1 MHEMEIKYSLYTPI
15 SICPL
20 QIDAQESIVFNHDSV
35 HQIQNHQRS
44 HMRNKSTSV
53 AVENGLRIFIFF
65 SSQRLIVKLF
75 NLICWEWLWSSFTS
89 CIFKSDIHRPLG
101 QLFLSLVAS
110 GPKWCVS
117 TWSNQLTLIYLIMWI
132 LFLLEWWDIQFCHQ
146 LH

>member
-44 HMRNKSTSV
+44 HIRNKSTSV

-65 SSQRLIVKLF
+65 LVPKAYSKIVQLDLLGVVVVF
-75 NLICWEWLWSSFTS
+75 FYFLYLWRSGTDTFSKIRS
-89 CIFKSDIHRPLG
+89 VIF
-101 QLFLSLVAS
+101 
-110 GPKWCVS
+110 CVTKFS
-117 TWSNQLTLIYLIMWI
+117 YKNC
-132 LFLLEWWDIQFCHQ
+132 LLESHLPIIM
-146 LH
+146 LVL